1 MLYVNS
7 LFPII
12 IYLIIL
18 KLLDGF
24 KMVRWIVLTSC
35 MVCGA
40 LSCAIAA
47 AVAWNTDTTQWM
59 PVIEELLKAC
69 FVIGLILR
77 KRIVFFAEAMVY
89 GAAVGGGFALLE
101 NCIYIHFN
109 PDMLFATALFRGLAT
124 SMLHIGCTAIFAVI
138 MLLSKT
144 RGLAGIILPIAI
156 HYIYNQY
163 LLPEVI
169 QLALTVIVF
178 LFMFIGISGY
188 NERRIYQWMD
198 HSISYDIQ
206 LLSAIKQG
214 QLTETKAGQY
224 LISIRNQFDAEVF
237 FDIVCFM
244 QLYLELVVEGK
255 SRMLLEQEGLAM
267 PLTPEQTRLHQDKI
281 TELHT
286 LRRNI
291 GTMGEYILRPII
303 TLKDTDLRII
313 K

>member
-1 MLYVNS
+1 MTC

-12 IYLIIL
+12 VYLIIL

-24 KMVRWIVLTSC
+24 RLIRWIVLASC
-35 MVCGA
+35 LACGA
-40 LSCAIAA
+40 LSCAMAA
-47 AVAWNTDTTQWM
+47 FMAWHNDITSWM
-59 PVIEELLKAC
+59 PLIEEVLKAV
-69 FVIGLILR
+69 FVMVLIAR

-89 GAAVGGGFALLE
+89 GAAIGAGFALLE
-101 NCIYIHFN
+101 NSIYLYLN
-109 PDMLFATALFRGLAT
+109 PDMLFGTAMFRGIATA
-124 SMLHIGCTAIFAVI
+124 MLHIGCTAIFAVI

-144 RGLAGIILPIAI
+144 KGVIGIIIPVAI
-156 HYIYNQY
+156 HYIYNQH
-163 LLPEVI
+163 LLPEFI
-169 QLALTVIVF
+169 QLALTVIIF
-178 LFMFIGISGY
+178 LFLFIGISNY

-198 HSISYDIQ
+198 HSISYDIK

-214 QLTETKAGQY
+214 QLSETKAGQY
-224 LISIRNQFDAEVF
+224 LISIRKQFDAEVF
-237 FDIVCFM
+237 FDMVCFM

-267 PLTPEQTRLHQDKI
+267 PLTPEQERVHQEKI

-291 GTMGEYILRPII
+291 GKMGEHILRPII